1 VGWPKAYLNSVERA
15 QGLMLSWKGSA
26 RVERRRLLQSPKSL
40 KQLEIDGK
48 PECPAQST
56 ASNAAIFG
64 LYEGLSRHLPNIGAK
79 EFDYG
84 NEGIG
89 FRSKKV
95 VSLIKVTCT
104 IRGQNVWQKGFRL
117 LRSDEWNYEYH
128 FVIGY
133 RIRSKNASSRCT

>member
-89 FRSKKV
+89 FRNEKV
-95 VSLIKVTCT
+95 VSLI
-104 IRGQNVWQKGFRL
+104 N
-117 LRSDEWNYEYH
+117 EWNYEYH
-128 FVIGY
+128 FIIGY